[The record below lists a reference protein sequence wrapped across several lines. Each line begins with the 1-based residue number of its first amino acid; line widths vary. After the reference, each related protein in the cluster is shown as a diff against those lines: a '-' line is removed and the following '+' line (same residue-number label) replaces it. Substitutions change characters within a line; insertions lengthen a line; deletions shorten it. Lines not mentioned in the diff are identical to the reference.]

1 MECEAFG
8 AFMFLIT
15 IQAFEQEVADLQG
28 DKEDNSCPFIS
39 FSLSLMAMK
48 FAPVITGVCVLG

>member
-1 MECEAFG
+1 MECEAFV

-48 FAPVITGVCVLG
+48 FAPVITGVD